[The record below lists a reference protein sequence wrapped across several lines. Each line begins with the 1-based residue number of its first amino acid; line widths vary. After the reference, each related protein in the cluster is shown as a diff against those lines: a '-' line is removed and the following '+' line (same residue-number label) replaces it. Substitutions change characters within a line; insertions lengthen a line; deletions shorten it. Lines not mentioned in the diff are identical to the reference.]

1 MAHCAF
7 KNQKLILC
15 RTFYQNWLEDL
26 EDGLPYETGY
36 FPNKNGFRKDFLQQT
51 KSMYGDMEILRP
63 KFLGLSKNKN
73 SDGKE
78 ILEVFQ
84 DKLLGFWRKF
94 STRTREAS

>member
-1 MAHCAF
+1 
-7 KNQKLILC
+7 
-15 RTFYQNWLEDL
+15 
-26 EDGLPYETGY
+26 
-36 FPNKNGFRKDFLQQT
+36 
-51 KSMYGDMEILRP
+51 MYGDMEILRP